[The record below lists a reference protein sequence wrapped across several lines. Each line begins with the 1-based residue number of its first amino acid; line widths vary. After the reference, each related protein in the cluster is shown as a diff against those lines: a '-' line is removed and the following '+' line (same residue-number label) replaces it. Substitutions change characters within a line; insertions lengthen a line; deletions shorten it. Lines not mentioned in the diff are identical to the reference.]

1 MPSVVFDFESEAS
14 VPDNLTDVIDI
25 SADGFHS
32 LALKSDGS
40 VVAWGYNADGQIDIP
55 EVSADSLTTQTATN
69 DQMVEAISFLLADAS
84 LEKGEKIFKKCGACH
99 NYKKDGKSKIGP
111 NLWDLINRQKASV
124 SGFAY
129 SKALSDYGGKWTFEE
144 LNGFLYKPKEY
155 IQGTKMNFA
164 GLNNVEDRA
173 DLILWLRQ
181 YSDNPVPLP

>member
-1 MPSVVFDFESEAS
+1 MSGFEINKILASIIVAIIIFVIIGLVGNLVVKINYDEPQITAY
-14 VPDNLTDVIDI
+14 
-25 SADGFHS
+25 
-32 LALKSDGS
+32 K
-40 VVAWGYNADGQIDIP
+40 IDIP
-55 EVSADSLTTQTATN
+55 ETSADSSTQTSAN
-69 DQMVEAISFLLADAS
+69 DEMIESISLLLAGAS
-84 LEKGEKIFKKCGACH
+84 LEQGEKIFKKCGACH
-99 NYKKDGKSKIGP
+99 NYKKDSKSKIGP

-144 LNGFLYKPKEY
+144 LNGFIYKPKES

>member
-1 MPSVVFDFESEAS
+1 MSGFEINKILASIILAIIIFIIIGLVGNFVVKINYDESQITAY
-14 VPDNLTDVIDI
+14 
-25 SADGFHS
+25 
-32 LALKSDGS
+32 K
-40 VVAWGYNADGQIDIP
+40 IDIP
-55 EVSADSLTTQTATN
+55 ETFTDSSTQTSAN
-69 DQMVEAISFLLADAS
+69 DEMVESISLLLAGAS
-84 LEKGEKIFKKCGACH
+84 LEQGEKIFKKCGACH
-99 NYKKDGKSKIGP
+99 NYKKDSKSKIGP
-111 NLWDLINRQKASV
+111 NLWNLINRQKASA

-144 LNGFLYKPKEY
+144 LNDFLYKPKEY